1 MTGMA
6 KRKGDSAER
15 EAAELLTELLG
26 TPCRRQLGAG
36 RSDDIGDIDGLT
48 NCVVQVCDWA
58 DKSAACLQKPVG
70 AEQQRLNAGVEHAV
84 TMVRF
89 RGGKWRMVMT
99 PEQWI
104 RLYLGEDGPDSAN
117 CSFP

>member
-36 RSDDIGDIDGLT
+36 RSDDVGDIDGVAD
-48 NCVVQVCDWA
+48 CVVQVCDWK

-84 TMVRF
+84 TMIRF
-89 RGGKWRMVMT
+89 RGGKWRMVRT
-99 PEQWI
+99 PEQWAS
-104 RLYLGEDGPDSAN
+104 LYLRVYGPDSAR
-117 CSFP
+117 SPL

>member
-1 MTGMA
+1 MTGKA

-26 TPCRRQLGAG
+26 SSCRRQLGAG
-36 RSDDIGDIDGLT
+36 RSDDVGDIDGIA
-48 NCVVQVCDWA
+48 NCVVQVCDWK

-84 TMVRF
+84 TMIRF

-99 PEQWI
+99 PEQWSC
-104 RLYLGEDGPDSAN
+104 LYLHANEPDSAR
-117 CSFP
+117 SPL

>member
-1 MTGMA
+1 MTGKA

-36 RSDDIGDIDGLT
+36 RSDDVGDIDGVT
-48 NCVVQVCDWA
+48 DCVVQVCDWK

-70 AEQQRLNAGVEHAV
+70 AEQQRLNTGVGYAV
-84 TMVRF
+84 TMIRF

-99 PEQWI
+99 PEQWT
-104 RLYLGEDGPDSAN
+104 RLYLRSDDPNRAGSA
-117 CSFP
+117 P

>member
-1 MTGMA
+1 MA
-6 KRKGDSAER
+6 NPQKSKGDRAEL

-26 TPCRRQLGAG
+26 STCRRQLGAG
-36 RSDDIGDIDGLT
+36 RSDDVGDIDGVAD
-48 NCVVQVCDWA
+48 CVVQVCDWK

-84 TMVRF
+84 TMIRF

-99 PEQWI
+99 PEQWAS
-104 RLYLGEDGPDSAN
+104 LYLRVDDPNSAG
-117 CSFP
+117 SAP

>member
-1 MTGMA
+1 MTGKA

-36 RSDDIGDIDGLT
+36 RSDDVGDIDGVA
-48 NCVVQVCDWA
+48 NCVVQVCDWK

-70 AEQQRLNAGVEHAV
+70 AEQQRQNAEVKHAV

-99 PEQWI
+99 PEQWAS
-104 RLYLGEDGPDSAN
+104 LYLRVDGSNSAG
-117 CSFP
+117 SAL

>member
-1 MTGMA
+1 MTGKA

-36 RSDDIGDIDGLT
+36 RSDDVGDIDGVT
-48 NCVVQVCDWA
+48 DCVVQVCDWK

-70 AEQQRLNAGVEHAV
+70 AEQQRLNAGVGYAV
-84 TMVRF
+84 TMIRF

-99 PEQWI
+99 PEQWT
-104 RLYLGEDGPDSAN
+104 RLYLRSDAPNRAGSA
-117 CSFP
+117 P

>member
-1 MTGMA
+1 MTGKA

-15 EAAELLTELLG
+15 EAAELLIELLG

-36 RSDDIGDIDGLT
+36 RSDDVGDIDGVT
-48 NCVVQVCDWA
+48 DCVVQVCDWK

-70 AEQQRLNAGVEHAV
+70 AEQQRLNAGVMHAV
-84 TMVRF
+84 TMIRF

-99 PEQWI
+99 PEQWT
-104 RLYLGEDGPDSAN
+104 RMYLRSDDPNRARSA
-117 CSFP
+117 P

>member
-1 MTGMA
+1 MTGKA

-26 TPCRRQLGAG
+26 TLCRRQLGAG
-36 RSDDIGDIDGLT
+36 RSDDVGDIDGVAD
-48 NCVVQVCDWA
+48 CVVQVCDWK

-84 TMVRF
+84 TMIRF

-99 PEQWI
+99 PEQWASI
-104 RLYLGEDGPDSAN
+104 YRCVDGPNSA
-117 CSFP
+117 SSPL